1 MPVGSLC
8 IFSDSEEV
16 ASHLKEHIKRNFS
29 ASFSKLEKVHVRN
42 ETELVEALECVQ
54 EGSLL
59 IYAFIHPLLSLR
71 MRELAKKKGIP
82 ALDAFEP
89 TLRLLKL
96 LSESPTR
103 YRAEIW
109 QRVWDAYFRR
119 LEAIEFAAR
128 HDDGQNPSG
137 WKHADVVIIGV
148 SRTSKTPLSFYLAN
162 KGLKVANVPII
173 YGVEPVRELYDL
185 PRRKLVGLTMSP
197 SRLMK
202 IRGERSANS
211 QMFGKDYTSLT
222 DVSREVAYAEGV
234 MKELGIPVID
244 VTRKA
249 IEEMA
254 EEILSHLG
262 KEVSYE

>member
-1 MPVGSLC
+1 LPIGSLC

-16 ASHLKEHIKRNFS
+16 ASHLKEQIEKNFS
-29 ASFSKLEKVHVRN
+29 TSFSRLRKVYIRN
-42 ETELVEALECVQ
+42 EAELLEALECAQ
-54 EGSLL
+54 PGNLL
-59 IYAFIHPLLSLR
+59 IYAFTHPLLSLR
-71 MRELAKKKGIP
+71 MKELSKKKSIP

-109 QRVWDAYFRR
+109 QRVWDDYFKR
-119 LEAIEFAAR
+119 LEAMEFAAR

-137 WKHADVVIIGV
+137 WKYADVVIIGV
-148 SRTSKTPLSFYLAN
+148 SRTSKTPLAFYLAN
-162 KGLKVANVPII
+162 RGLKVANVPII

-185 PRRKLVGLTMSP
+185 PRRKLIGLTISP
-197 SRLMK
+197 ARLVK
-202 IRGERSANS
+202 IRKERSANS
-211 QMFGKDYTSLT
+211 GVFGKDYVSLT
-222 DVSREVAYAEGV
+222 DVSKEVEYSEKI
-234 MKELGIPVID
+234 MKEMGIPVID

-262 KEVSYE
+262 KEVSHE